1 MLSRLLTR
9 AVARWSAPGGYRE
22 VLAVGLPLVISMAS
36 TTIMEFTDRLFL
48 SHYSVDAIAA
58 ATPASLV
65 HMLFMLTCM
74 GITGYAGVFIAQYI
88 GSGAPHRVGVA
99 LWQGLLMAF
108 FFGTCLALLWFA
120 APAIF
125 AFAGHLPAVQAG
137 EVAYFRMLALGSIL
151 ALTSSCLGGF
161 FSGQGRTRPV
171 MMANFAAMAVHIPLD
186 YALIY
191 GAWGLPE
198 MGIEGAGVSMI
209 LSWATTLLLLGAMVF
224 TKRNERCFKVWSGRG
239 FERALFLRMVRYGL
253 PSGINGFAELFSVT
267 WFVFLVGGLGETA
280 LAATNI
286 TFSIN
291 MVAFLPMIGLNIAV
305 GSMVGQAMGR
315 GNPADA
321 ERVTSSTLHVAM
333 MWMCLLS
340 LFFFC
345 MPGPLYDLFLG
356 GGVQTDAAVVAQKA
370 EIRALGVV
378 LLRFVAVY
386 CLLDAVT
393 IIYTGALKG
402 AGDTWFVMWNMLLG
416 CVVWLVL
423 PTLALRAAGWMTLN
437 TLWAA
442 FTTFILLLSVVSWL
456 RYRRGAWKRLRLV
469 ETAHPL
475 PAPEGATVETRGQ
488 ESGCG
493 VE

>member
-1 MLSRLLTR
+1 MLSKMMAGVTR
-9 AVARWSAPGGYRE
+9 RWSAPGGYRE
-22 VLAVGLPLVISMAS
+22 VLGVSLPLVAGMAS
-36 TTIMEFTDRLFL
+36 TTVMEFTDRLFL
-48 SHYSVDAIAA
+48 SHYSVEAIAA
-58 ATPASLV
+58 ATPAAVV
-65 HMLFMLTCM
+65 HLLFLLTCM

-108 FFGTCLALLWFA
+108 FFGACLALLWFA

-137 EVAYFRMLALGSIL
+137 EMAYFRMLALGSVL
-151 ALTSSCLGGF
+151 ALGNSCLGGF

-171 MMANFAAMAVHIPLD
+171 MLANFAAMAVHIPLD

-198 MGIEGAGVSMI
+198 MGIEGAGLSMI
-209 LSWATTLLLLGAMVF
+209 LSWAVTSLLLGGMVF
-224 TKRNERCFKVWSGRG
+224 TPRNERCFRVWSGRG
-239 FERALFLRMVRYGL
+239 FERALFLRMARYGL

-267 WFVFLVGGLGETA
+267 WFVFLVGELGETA

-291 MVAFLPMIGLNIAV
+291 MVAFLPMMGMNIAV
-305 GSMVGQAMGR
+305 GSMVGQAMGK
-315 GNPADA
+315 GSPSGA
-321 ERVTSSTLHVAM
+321 EQVTSSTLHVAM
-333 MWMCLLS
+333 AWMLLLS

-345 MPGPLYDLFLG
+345 MPGPLYDLFLSG
-356 GGVQTDAAVVAQKA
+356 GAQDPAVLAQKA
-370 EIRALGVV
+370 EIRAMGVV

-393 IIYTGALKG
+393 IVYTGALKG

-416 CVVWLVL
+416 CLVWLVL
-423 PTLALRAAGWMTLN
+423 PTLVLRASGLMTLN

-442 FTTFILLLSVVSWL
+442 FTAFILLLAAMSWM
-456 RYRRGAWKRLRLV
+456 RFRRGAWKRLRLV

-475 PAPEGATVETRGQ
+475 PDAPEGGDEA
-488 ESGCG
+488 
-493 VE
+493 